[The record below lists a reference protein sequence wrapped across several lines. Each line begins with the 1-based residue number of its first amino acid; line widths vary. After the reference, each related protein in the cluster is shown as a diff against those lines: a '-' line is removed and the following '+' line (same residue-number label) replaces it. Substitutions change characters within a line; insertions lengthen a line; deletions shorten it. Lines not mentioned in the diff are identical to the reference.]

1 MIKFVFWEITHL
13 WVMKNRLESEKPAE
27 KHTQENFAMARANT
41 KEEKVF

>member
-13 WVMKNRLESEKPAE
+13 WVMKNRLESEKTAE
-27 KHTQENFAMARANT
+27 KHTQEDFAMARANT